1 MLLTE
6 TNIIHYLLDH
16 GLVDT
21 TAFVRGDFSC
31 RSGQNRHTHFIIN
44 KEFDTH
50 RFFVKQ
56 AFTNKEKSASLQREG
71 LFYEIAASDE
81 QFLPLKKYLPGILL
95 SDRINSI
102 LVVEYLGKYLNLYD
116 WLLDGNTN
124 KNAGNVAE
132 ELATALFFLHSMND
146 KDVKELKQQDF
157 FYEFKPW
164 ILRLP
169 EMKTLTGK
177 TARSEADE
185 NSLQLI
191 FSIPGFVQLIEE
203 AAALWEPSC
212 MIHGDSK
219 LNNFLLQNANNDP
232 AILSLKIIDWELVNT
247 GDPLWDLATIFQ
259 SVLTAWVI
267 SEDPSYKAN
276 SNKTD
281 FDTGCMQQFI
291 TGCWKKYAGLHNWDK
306 STEIIKLDKC
316 TGFIAL
322 RLLHACFET
331 TPAAK
336 SLRPHSARLLQ
347 LAHNILLDKT
357 GTINN
362 LLGINIL
369 P

>member
-16 GLVDT
+16 GLVDAA
-21 TAFVRGDFSC
+21 AFVRGDFSC
-31 RSGQNRHTHFIIN
+31 RTGQNRHTHFIVN
-44 KEFDTH
+44 KELDTH
-50 RFFVKQ
+50 RYFVKQ

-71 LFYEIAASDE
+71 IFYELAVANKYFQSL
-81 QFLPLKKYLPGILL
+81 QKYLPEILL
-95 SDRINSI
+95 LDSNNSI
-102 LVVEYLGKYLNLYD
+102 LVVEYLGEYVNLYD
-116 WLLDGNTN
+116 WLMDGHIKENGE
-124 KNAGNVAE
+124 KVAL
-132 ELATALFFLHSMND
+132 ELAAALYFLHSIND
-146 KDVKELKQQDF
+146 KDVKELERQDF

-177 TARSEADE
+177 TGRSEADE

-191 FSIPGFVQLIEE
+191 FSIPGFVQLIEQ
-203 AAALWEPSC
+203 AATLWEPSC
-212 MIHGDSK
+212 IIHGDSK
-219 LNNFLLQNANNDP
+219 LNNFLLKATNNVP
-232 AILSLKIIDWELVNT
+232 ATLSFKIIDWELVNT
-247 GDPLWDLATIFQ
+247 GDPLWDMATVFQ
-259 SVLTAWVI
+259 GVLTAWVI
-267 SEDPSYKAN
+267 SEDPAYKTN
-276 SNKTD
+276 NNKTN
-281 FDTGCMQQFI
+281 FDTGLMQQFI
-291 TGCWKKYAGLHNWDK
+291 TTCWMKYAALHNWDK
-306 STEIIKLDKC
+306 STEVIKLNKC

-362 LLGINIL
+362 LLGINSQ

>member
-6 TNIIHYLLDH
+6 TNIIHYLLDQ

-21 TAFVRGDFSC
+21 AAFVRGDFSC

-81 QFLPLKKYLPGILL
+81 QFLSLKKYLPEILL
-95 SDRINSI
+95 LDSNNSI

-116 WLLDGNTN
+116 WLLDGPAKENRE
-124 KNAGNVAE
+124 KVAA
-132 ELATALFFLHSMND
+132 ELATALFFLHSLNN
-146 KDVKELKQQDF
+146 KELKKSKDRDL

-177 TARSEADE
+177 TGRSEADE

-191 FSIPGFVQLIEE
+191 FSIPGFVKLIEE

-219 LNNFLLQNANNDP
+219 LNNFLLKNANNDP

-247 GDPLWDLATIFQ
+247 GDPLWDLATVFQ

-267 SEDPSYKAN
+267 SEDPAYKVSN
-276 SNKTD
+276 NKTG
-281 FDTGCMQQFI
+281 FDTGSMQQFI
-291 TGCWKKYAGLHNWDK
+291 TGCWKNYAGLHNWDK
-306 STEIIKLDKC
+306 STEVLKSDKC

-347 LAHNILLDKT
+347 LAHNILADKSEA
-357 GTINN
+357 IKS
-362 LLGINIL
+362 LLGIKN
-369 P
+369 